1 MWAVYLIQSVTESCH
16 ACTLL
21 AHTCHTHIYIN
32 AVTVQIG
39 ENTAPQ
45 IGLSD
50 YTLTCSISGIVDRN
64 ATYRWIKDSNTQI
77 WNSTGTNSSILSFAS
92 PLKLSDAG
100 NYTCEVS
107 IARESPSLASSVM
120 ATIEASWAVTIES
133 KLPVMHCIL
142 ASDSQ
147 EITNFL
153 TINLCI
159 NAMHKALHHFV
170 NP

>member
-1 MWAVYLIQSVTESCH
+1 MYASLLRVQITKIYLSFYAHQSCLLYMWAVYLIQSVTESCH

-64 ATYRWIKDSNTQI
+64 ATYRWIKDSSTQI

-92 PLKLSDAG
+92 PLKLSNAG

-133 KLPVMHCIL
+133 KSI
-142 ASDSQ
+142 AS
-147 EITNFL
+147 N
-153 TINLCI
+153 
-159 NAMHKALHHFV
+159 ALHSCI
-170 NP
+170 

>member
-1 MWAVYLIQSVTESCH
+1 MWAVYLILSESCH

-21 AHTCHTHIYIN
+21 AHTCHISN
-32 AVTVQIG
+32 AVTAQIG

-50 YTLTCSISGIVDRN
+50 YTLMCSISGIVDRN
-64 ATYRWIKDSNTQI
+64 ATYRWIKDSSTQI
-77 WNSTGTNSSILSFAS
+77 WNSTGTNNSILSFAS

-107 IARESPSLASSVM
+107 IARESPSLASSVI
-120 ATIEASWAVTIES
+120 ATIEASWTVTIES
-133 KLPVMHCIL
+133 KLPVIHCIL

-147 EITNFL
+147 ENY
-153 TINLCI
+153 
-159 NAMHKALHHFV
+159 
-170 NP
+170 